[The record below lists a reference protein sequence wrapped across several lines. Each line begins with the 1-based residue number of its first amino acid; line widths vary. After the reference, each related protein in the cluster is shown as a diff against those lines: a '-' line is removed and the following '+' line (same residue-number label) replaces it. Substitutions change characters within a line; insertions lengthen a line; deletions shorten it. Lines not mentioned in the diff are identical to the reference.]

1 MTESRAGSGAEAADG
16 AGAVSGSGA
25 GAGRTAD
32 GGGRGAGAGSG
43 HGGAGGGGEPGSWRL
58 LLGYVRPY
66 RKVLALGG
74 VLSLVS
80 SLAGLAMPLL
90 AKAVIDAFGAE
101 RSLTGPVLGLTAAVL
116 AGAAV
121 GALGR
126 YVLERMGEGIV
137 FSARRGLVDRM
148 LRLRVSEVD
157 RLKPG
162 DLLAR
167 VTSDTT
173 LLRAVF
179 TDGIVESVGAVFVLV
194 GAVVMM
200 ALMDGFL
207 LLVTLAVLVCVGGL
221 VGLVMPRIQRAT
233 VEAQAAVGEM
243 GAVLDRVLQ
252 AFRTVKASGA
262 EEREIAA
269 VEEAAREAR
278 DRGVA
283 VAWWSSIAGISAWV
297 AAQLAFVAVL
307 GIGGARVAS
316 GELEVSS
323 LIAFLLYLFYLVA
336 PVGQLVQ
343 GATQVQSGLAAVR
356 RIRQVE
362 ELPVEEPARP
372 VPGGGAAAAPGTAR
386 PAAAPYAE
394 AVAGPAAGSAGAVRA
409 SRTVPAGVVF
419 ENVSFRYGD
428 DRPVVHREVSFEV
441 PAGGMTALVGPS
453 GAGKSTVFA
462 LLERFYERT
471 AGRIA
476 IDGRDIRD
484 WPLAGLRAALG
495 YVEQDAPVLDGTL
508 RENLVLAAPDTVEA
522 EIRRVLALT
531 RLEDLVARLPEGLE
545 TMVGHRG
552 IMLSGGERQRVAIAR
567 ALLRRPRLLLLD
579 EATSQLDA
587 VNELRLREVIA
598 EVAKETTVLV
608 IAHRLSTVTGAD
620 RIVVMEGGR
629 VRAVGTHDELLAGDD
644 LYRELA
650 ATQFLLPAGTGAE
663 LAAGVE
669 AGVPDGGAAGTTG
682 GAAAGTEGRT
692 GAQETTGRTR
702 ASVDS

>member
-1 MTESRAGSGAEAADG
+1 MTESRAGSGAGAEA
-16 AGAVSGSGA
+16 GSGA
-25 GAGRTAD
+25 GAGGGPGAGPGRAAGD
-32 GGGRGAGAGSG
+32 GGRAAEAGSG
-43 HGGAGGGGEPGSWRL
+43 RGRGDGAGGEPGSWRL

-101 RSLTGPVLGLTAAVL
+101 RSLAGPVLGLTVAVL

-207 LLVTLAVLVCVGGL
+207 LLITLVVLVCVGGL

-233 VEAQAAVGEM
+233 VEAQSAVGEM

-269 VEEAAREAR
+269 VGEAAGEAR

-283 VAWWSSIAGISAWV
+283 VAWWTSIAGISAWV

-372 VPGGGAAAAPGTAR
+372 GPGHEAGTA
-386 PAAAPYAE
+386 
-394 AVAGPAAGSAGAVRA
+394 
-409 SRTVPAGVVF
+409 PAGVVF

-428 DRPVVHREVSFEV
+428 DRPVVHQDVSFEV

-462 LLERFYERT
+462 LLERFYERG

-508 RENLVLAAPDTVEA
+508 RENLVLAAPGVAEA

-531 RLEDLVARLPEGLE
+531 RLEDLVARLPEGVE

-552 IMLSGGERQRVAIAR
+552 VMLSGGERQRVAIAR

-650 ATQFLLPAGTGAE
+650 ATQFLLTAGPAEGIAAGTANGTE
-663 LAAGVE
+663 AAGGTE
-669 AGVPDGGAAGTTG
+669 AADGSADGADDGAAG
-682 GAAAGTEGRT
+682 GA
-692 GAQETTGRTR
+692 TGRAP
-702 ASVDS
+702 ASVES

>member
-1 MTESRAGSGAEAADG
+1 M
-16 AGAVSGSGA
+16 
-25 GAGRTAD
+25 
-32 GGGRGAGAGSG
+32 
-43 HGGAGGGGEPGSWRL
+43 
-58 LLGYVRPY
+58 GYVRPY
-66 RKVLALGG
+66 RGVLAFGG

-90 AKAVIDAFGAE
+90 AKTVIDAFGE
-101 RSLTGPVLGLTAAVL
+101 QRSLAGPVLGLTAAVIL
-116 AGAAV
+116 GAAV
-121 GALGR
+121 GAFGR

-137 FSARRGLVDRM
+137 FSARRSLVDRM

-162 DLLAR
+162 DLLSR

-179 TDGIVESVGAVFVLV
+179 TDGIVESVGAVFMLV
-194 GAVVMM
+194 GAIVMM

-207 LLVTLAVLVCVGGL
+207 LLVTLVILVLVGGL
-221 VGLVMPRIQRAT
+221 VGLVMPRIQRAS
-233 VEAQAAVGEM
+233 VEAQASVGEM

-262 EEREIAA
+262 EDREIAA
-269 VEEAAREAR
+269 VGEAARRAR

-283 VAWWSSIAGISAWV
+283 VAWWTSIAGISAWV

-316 GELEVSS
+316 GALEVSS

-343 GATQVQSGLAAVR
+343 GATQVQGGLAAVR
-356 RIRQVE
+356 RIREVE
-362 ELPVEEPARP
+362 ELPVEEAAARRG
-372 VPGGGAAAAPGTAR
+372 PGGAVP
-386 PAAAPYAE
+386 PAAEP
-394 AVAGPAAGSAGAVRA
+394 AGRAA
-409 SRTVPAGVVF
+409 PAGVVF
-419 ENVSFRYGD
+419 ENVAFRYGD
-428 DRPVVHREVSFEV
+428 DRPVVHRDVSFTV

-462 LLERFYERT
+462 LLERFYDHQ
-471 AGRIA
+471 AGTIA
-476 IDGRDIRD
+476 VDGRDVRE
-484 WPLAGLRAALG
+484 WPLAELRAALG

-508 RENLVLAAPDTVEA
+508 RENLVFAAPDVTEA
-522 EIRRVLALT
+522 DLRRVLGLT
-531 RLEDLVARLPEGLE
+531 RLEDLVARFPEGLE
-545 TMVGHRG
+545 TKVGHRG
-552 IMLSGGERQRVAIAR
+552 VMLSGGERQRVAIAR

-598 EVAKETTVLV
+598 EVARETTVLV
-608 IAHRLSTVTGAD
+608 IAHRLSTVTRAE
-620 RIVVMEGGR
+620 RIVVMEAGR
-629 VRAVGTHDELLAGDD
+629 VRAAGTHEELLAGDE

-650 ATQFLLPAGTGAE
+650 ATQFLVAAEDAAVPTGEHRAGEDAGEDAVGEVVPAAEGTAVSSAAADGTGRE
-663 LAAGVE
+663 SV
-669 AGVPDGGAAGTTG
+669 
-682 GAAAGTEGRT
+682 
-692 GAQETTGRTR
+692 
-702 ASVDS
+702 SVDS